1 MRAHDDRGDPRHA
14 FVPDGYAA
22 VFDVPTKRGLAP
34 HDVLGSVEGQP
45 ARHPARLTVAA
56 QAVLEG
62 SLVGIARASGA

>member
-1 MRAHDDRGDPRHA
+1 MMTEATPGMH
-14 FVPDGYAA
+14 
-22 VFDVPTKRGLAP
+22 
-34 HDVLGSVEGQP
+34 P